1 MHPCEMIKMKKE
13 IITKDMTLGEV
24 TRNYPETVEV
34 FLKFGLPCAM
44 CHVAFVETI
53 EEGAK
58 GHGIN
63 LNLLLKELNKVAK
76 KKK

>member
-1 MHPCEMIKMKKE
+1 MIKMKEEK
-13 IITKDMTLGEV
+13 ITKSMSLGEV
-24 TRNYPETVEV
+24 ARKYPETIEV
-34 FLKFGLPCAM
+34 FLKFGLPCAT

-53 EEGAK
+53 GEGAK

-63 LNLLLKELNKVAK
+63 LNLLLKELNKTIK

>member
-1 MHPCEMIKMKKE
+1 MHSCEMIKMKKE

-24 TRNYPETVEV
+24 ARNYPETVEV
-34 FLKFGLPCAM
+34 FLKHGLPCAM

-58 GHGIN
+58 GHGIK
-63 LNLLLKELNKVAK
+63 LDLLLKELNKAIK